1 MLRLAGACTACSC
14 RRYGVFVLTGL
25 SLGVLF
31 FTFRREVTAGLF
43 GAPIGG
49 VGAPSEWRA
58 VGCDAGAFAPGRGRV
73 RRRSVRTRAGAT
85 PERSHEGGCDAGV
98 FAPGRV
104 RRRSVRTRVGATPER
119 SHQVAVGCDAGAFAP
134 RRVRRRSVRTKAG
147 AVVARSHS
155 CAISL
160 ECGSHACVRQSVPG

>member
-25 SLGVLF
+25 SLVVLF

-43 GAPIGG
+43 RAPIGG

-58 VGCDAGAFAPGRGRV
+58 VGCDAGAFAPGRV

-85 PERSHEGGCDAGV
+85 PERSHQGRSDAGVFARGRVRRGSVRARAGATPECSHEVGCDAGV
-98 FAPGRV
+98 FARGRV
-104 RRRSVRTRVGATPER
+104 RRG
-119 SHQVAVGCDAGAFAP
+119 
-134 RRVRRRSVRTKAG
+134 SVRTKAG

-160 ECGSHACVRQSVPG
+160 ECGSHVCVRQSVPG